1 MRVTRALA
9 VTATAFAAVGLAPS
23 LAAAGGGPTPSVPVN
38 VTVNPRAVHQGATL
52 QISAQ
57 GCNRGGRVWSNAF
70 PTVELSAGRT
80 GYATARIRYDTTPG
94 HYNLSVRCNNSNNS
108 NNSGSGSGNGN
119 GNNSGNGNNNGGGN
133 NNDGNGF
140 GNGSNNGNDAVATA
154 RFTVLDGRGAQGG
167 LGGSMGPGSTETR
180 IGGALVAAAAV
191 GGAVFVVR
199 RRRTSNAAV

>member
-23 LAAAGGGPTPSVPVN
+23 LAVAGGGPSPSVPVN

-94 HYNLSVRCNNSNNS
+94 HYNLSVRCNGSN
-108 NNSGSGSGNGN
+108 
-119 GNNSGNGNNNGGGN
+119 
-133 NNDGNGF
+133 
-140 GNGSNNGNDAVATA
+140 NGSNNGNSNGNSNGFGDDDASDFGNGNGNGNGNGAVATA

-180 IGGALVAAAAV
+180 IGGGLVAAAAV

-199 RRRTSNAAV
+199 RRRTSHAAV